1 MGELQFPLHPVKASI
16 FITPDRAPARNR
28 HIGHYFTN
36 QKMKQ
41 AMKRNLLIILLWL
54 GSTWGVVHG
63 QNFEVYVS
71 DAANFTTGPWKIL
84 KFGQDGENGEVFT
97 DQELA
102 WPQDIVFL
110 DHRNSVI
117 VSNLNT
123 NKITEYNAETGEYI
137 GDFATGIGGPTR
149 MKIGQDSL
157 LYVLQWSGNGR
168 VLRYDLNGN
177 FVDTFTDTNVTNSIG
192 LDWDSTGNLYVSS
205 YDGRYVQQFS
215 STGENMGRFVN
226 SNLSGPTNIWFDE
239 EGNLLV
245 VDYLGGAVKKF
256 DASGNYL
263 GVFME
268 NLRFAEGVGFFP
280 NGDILIGEG
289 QTSSVKRYDSEGNFI
304 EMFIPGGTLGLMTP
318 NAVVLRELGVSPAR
332 EAVRQVKF
340 ITPTVGV
347 EFNIADSR
355 SAADLKAIEAYNI
368 KGQLLASRA
377 YTGNTIAW
385 NAAGF
390 PDGIY
395 IIVGRLKDG
404 TSWSQKVAVR
414 K

>member
-1 MGELQFPLHPVKASI
+1 
-16 FITPDRAPARNR
+16 
-28 HIGHYFTN
+28 
-36 QKMKQ
+36 
-41 AMKRNLLIILLWL
+41 MKRNLLAIVFLLS
-54 GSTWGVVHG
+54 STWGVVNG
-63 QNFEVYVS
+63 QNFEIYVS

-97 DQELA
+97 SQELA

-123 NKITEYNAETGEYI
+123 NKITEYNAETGEFI

-149 MKIGQDSL
+149 MKIGPDSL

-168 VLRYDLNGN
+168 VLRYGLDGN
-177 FVDTFTDTNVTNSIG
+177 LVDTFTDANVSNSIG
-192 LDWDSTGNLYVSS
+192 LDWDSNGNLYVSS

-215 STGENMGRFVN
+215 STGENMGRFIS

-256 DASGNYL
+256 DAAGNYL
-263 GVFME
+263 GVFMN
-268 NLRFAEGVGFFP
+268 NLQFAEGVDFFP
-280 NGDILIGEG
+280 DGDILIGEG

-304 EMFIPGGTLGLMTP
+304 ETFIPGGTLGLMTP
-318 NAVVLRELGVSPAR
+318 NAVVLRERGVSPVR
-332 EAVRQVKF
+332 EAIRQVEF
-340 ITPTVGV
+340 ITPAAGV
-347 EFNIADSR
+347 EFYIADSQ
-355 SAADLKAIEAYNI
+355 SAADLNAIEVYDI

-377 YTGNTIAW
+377 YTGNTAAW
-385 NAAGF
+385 NAARF
-390 PDGIY
+390 PDGMY
-395 IIVGRLKDG
+395 VIVGRLKDG

>member
-1 MGELQFPLHPVKASI
+1 
-16 FITPDRAPARNR
+16 
-28 HIGHYFTN
+28 
-36 QKMKQ
+36 
-41 AMKRNLLIILLWL
+41 MKRNLLIILLLL
-54 GSTWGVVHG
+54 GSAWGVVHG

-71 DAANFTTGPWKIL
+71 DAAGFTTGPWKIL
-84 KFGQDGENGEVFT
+84 KFDQNGENGEVFT

-149 MKIGQDSL
+149 MKVGQDSL

-168 VLRYDLNGN
+168 VLRYDLDGN
-177 FVDTFTDTNVTNSIG
+177 FVDAFTDANVSNSIG
-192 LDWDSTGNLYVSS
+192 LDWDIHGNLYVSS
-205 YDGRYVQQFS
+205 YNSRYVQQFS

-256 DASGNYL
+256 DAAGNYL
-263 GVFME
+263 GIFMN
-268 NLRFAEGVGFFP
+268 NLQFAEGVDFFP

-304 EMFIPGGTLGLMTP
+304 EAFIPGGTLGLMTP
-318 NAVVLRELGVSPAR
+318 NAVVLRELGVSPVR
-332 EAVRQVKF
+332 EAIRQVEF

-347 EFNIADSR
+347 EFYIADPLN
-355 SAADLKAIEAYNI
+355 AADLKSIEVYGI
-368 KGQLLASRA
+368 KGQLLANRA
-377 YTGNTIAW
+377 YTGNTVAW
-385 NAAGF
+385 NAAGA
-390 PDGIY
+390 PDGMY
-395 IIVGRLKDG
+395 VIVGRLKDG